1 MAKSVR
7 DVMTR
12 KPHSVGTTD
21 PVVEAARLMRDEH
34 VGSLPVVEDGRLVGM
49 ITDRDIAMR
58 IVAEGANPE
67 SVTVGDV
74 ASRRVVTA
82 EPDQD
87 LDEARKLMAQ
97 HQVRRLPVVEGDEL
111 VGILAQADVTREE
124 DADEVGEMVEAIS
137 KPSDTER
144 RV

>member
-1 MAKSVR
+1 
-7 DVMTR
+7 MTR
-12 KPHSVGTTD
+12 NPHSVGTTD
-21 PVVEAARLMRDEH
+21 AVVGAARLMRDEH

-58 IVAEGANPE
+58 IVAEGADPD
-67 SVTVGDV
+67 SVTVGEV

-87 LDEARKLMAQ
+87 IDEARKLMAQ

-124 DADEVGEMVEAIS
+124 DAEQVGEMVEAIS
-137 KPSDTER
+137 EPSDAER

>member
-1 MAKSVR
+1 MTKTVR
-7 DVMTR
+7 QAMTTNPR
-12 KPHSVGTTD
+12 SIATTD
-21 PVVEAARLMRDEH
+21 SVVDAARVMRDEH

-49 ITDRDIAMR
+49 ITDRDIAIR
-58 IVAEGANPE
+58 IVAEGADPQ
-67 SVTVGDV
+67 SVKVGEI

-82 EPDQD
+82 DPDQD
-87 LDEARKLMAQ
+87 LDDARGLMAQ

-124 DADEVGEMVEAIS
+124 DPEQVGEMVEAIS
-137 KPSDTER
+137 EPSNTER